1 MSRIRSIHPGLW
13 TDERFVSVSPFAR
26 LLFMGVLNEC
36 DDGGVFEWS
45 PLKLKM
51 RLLPADN
58 VNAVELLDELIAAGS
73 VMQYE
78 VDGKAYGAVRNFC
91 KYQRPKK
98 PTYPNPRLPTVDA
111 YTGLSSEAL
120 PQQLPTPSENAPQ
133 MEDGGGN
140 KEEEEKKN
148 YKFRGRVVRLTA
160 RDFDR
165 WQKSFPNL
173 DLAAVL
179 EGRDTY
185 LAEQP
190 ASVREKWFQSTATWL
205 ANQNQKWR
213 STGPPSTAEM
223 ELPC

>member
-26 LLFMGVLNEC
+26 LMFMGILNEC

-58 VNAVELLDELIAAGS
+58 VNAGELLDELSNAGS
-73 VMQYE
+73 VMAYE
-78 VDGKAYGAVRNFC
+78 IDGKMYGAVRNFC
-91 KYQRPKK
+91 KFQRPKK

-111 YTGLSSEAL
+111 YTGLSSE
-120 PQQLPTPSENAPQ
+120 PVTHQLPTPSEIAPQ

-140 KEEEEKKN
+140 KEEEKKN

-185 LAEQP
+185 LSEQP
-190 ASVREKWFQSTATWL
+190 ANIQAKWFQSTATWL

-213 STGPPSTAEM
+213 AVQHPPPSDEM
-223 ELPC
+223 ALPC